1 MSFGG
6 EDPTMG
12 GVVVPGGGV
21 PPPPPP
27 PPPPGAMM
35 PGTGGP
41 GSATGG
47 VDQTSIVS
55 GGKLGGKGGAR
66 GKGKGKGKRGGKTG
80 GKAAGGKREKMSR
93 AARAEL
99 NFPVGRIHSRL
110 KDCLFRKQR
119 CGASAAIYCAALL
132 EYLTSEV
139 IELAGSAAK
148 AQKTERIKPRH
159 LLLAIRG
166 DEELNQ
172 LVKATIS
179 HGGVLPNLHTAL
191 QKKPKKKS
199 TKRAA

>member
-1 MSFGG
+1 MSFAGDQ
-6 EDPTMG
+6 DPAAV
-12 GVVVPGGGV
+12 GVGAPPPPVPMGV
-21 PPPPPP
+21 PPPP
-27 PPPPGAMM
+27 
-35 PGTGGP
+35 GGP

-47 VDQTSIVS
+47 VDQASIVS

-80 GKAAGGKREKMSR
+80 GGGKAGKRERMSR

-110 KDCLFRKQR
+110 KECLFRKQR
-119 CGASAAIYCAALL
+119 CGATAAVYCAAVL
-132 EYLTSEV
+132 EYLISEV

-148 AQKTERIKPRH
+148 SQKTERIKPRH

-166 DEELNQ
+166 DDELNQ

-179 HGGVLPNLHTAL
+179 HGGVLPNLHAAL

-199 TKRAA
+199 TKRVVAVS

>member
-1 MSFGG
+1 MLQA
-6 EDPTMG
+6 
-12 GVVVPGGGV
+12 
-21 PPPPPP
+21 PPNTLL
-27 PPPPGAMM
+27 
-35 PGTGGP
+35 TGGP
-41 GSATGG
+41 GSATAA
-47 VDQTSIVS
+47 DQASVVS
-55 GGKLGGKGGAR
+55 GGKLPGTGGGAGGK

-80 GKAAGGKREKMSR
+80 GKAGRREKMSR

-110 KDCLFRKQR
+110 KDCLFRRQR

-166 DEELNQ
+166 DDELNQ

-179 HGGVLPNLHTAL
+179 RGGVLPNLHKAL

>member
-1 MSFGG
+1 
-6 EDPTMG
+6 MG
-12 GVVVPGGGV
+12 
-21 PPPPPP
+21 
-27 PPPPGAMM
+27 A
-35 PGTGGP
+35 P
-41 GSATGG
+41 GSAQG
-47 VDQTSIVS
+47 VDQTSIAS
-55 GGKLGGKGGAR
+55 GGKLGGKGAAGGVR

-80 GKAAGGKREKMSR
+80 GKAGRRERLSR

-179 HGGVLPNLHTAL
+179 HGGVLPNVHKAL

>member
-1 MSFGG
+1 MSFTG
-6 EDPTMG
+6 EDPNGVVGPAAGGMMGMG
-12 GVVVPGGGV
+12 GGG
-21 PPPPPP
+21 
-27 PPPPGAMM
+27 
-35 PGTGGP
+35 GGP
-41 GSATGG
+41 GSAGG
-47 VDQTSIVS
+47 VDQASIVS
-55 GGKLGGKGGAR
+55 GGKMGGKGGAR

-80 GKAAGGKREKMSR
+80 GKAGKREKMSR
-93 AARAEL
+93 ASRAEL

-110 KDCLFRKQR
+110 KECLFRKQR

-148 AQKTERIKPRH
+148 TQKTERIKPRH

-179 HGGVLPNLHTAL
+179 RGGVLPHVHSAL
-191 QKKPKKKS
+191 EKKPKKKS